1 MSKRVVVIAALLTLA
16 LPLVGATAPPEPSRA
31 KYWALKHTP
40 LPASST
46 WAILDRD
53 GARRTVPRYLSSLA
67 AGEPGTGTIMSPA
80 FRIAVD
86 RIAFTICGHDGQGGG
101 HQKNYVAL
109 IDVRSG
115 KTLDQTMAPGSDA
128 MQEKSWD
135 VSRLQKREVR
145 IEIHDGNAGNAY
157 AWMGVGRIDAGPA
170 LRVDFSRGLPAG
182 WQASTPQA
190 KPRSELLQG
199 GIPFLRYPSEYTMIP
214 ANGVC
219 ELPCGFAAERLFF
232 LGCVVGGAKPAQ
244 LYGEIE
250 VVYRAGPSQ
259 RIPLMC
265 GYTIEGSTKQLSRSK
280 AVHLHPSSD
289 PFQYY
294 LVVAPRSEVI
304 EKIVLRRNP
313 QQDATVCITAVTC
326 QTLTAHENL
335 SPLPD
340 TVVNAEER
348 AWIESHA
355 ITVSAPRIAEIMEGI
370 RRAHKME

>member
-1 MSKRVVVIAALLTLA
+1 MSKRVLGIATLLSIVLPFPAAAENGESPAVKYQALNHSPLA
-16 LPLVGATAPPEPSRA
+16 
-31 KYWALKHTP
+31 
-40 LPASST
+40 ASST

-67 AGEPGTGTIMSPA
+67 AGEPGTGTIVSPA

-86 RIAFTICGHDGQGGG
+86 RITFTVCGHDGQGGG

-145 IEIHDGNAGNAY
+145 VEIHDGDAGNAY
-157 AWMGVGRIDAGPA
+157 AWMGVGRIDAGPEM
-170 LRVDFSRGLPAG
+170 RVDFSRGLPDG
-182 WQASTPQA
+182 WLASAPKS
-190 KPRSELLQG
+190 KPRAEVLRG

-214 ANGVC
+214 ATGVC
-219 ELPCGFAAERLFF
+219 ELRCGFAAERLFF
-232 LGCVVGGAKPAQ
+232 LGCVVGGAKPAE

-250 VVYRAGPSQ
+250 IVYRAGPSQ
-259 RIPLMC
+259 KVPLMC
-265 GYTIEGSTKQLSRSK
+265 GYTLDSSAKLLSK
-280 AVHLHPSSD
+280 AQTMCLHESSD

-294 LVVAPRSEVI
+294 LVVAPRPVVM

-326 QTLTAHENL
+326 QTQTAHENL
-335 SPLPD
+335 TPLPD
-340 TVVNAEER
+340 VAVSPEER
-348 AWIESHA
+348 AWIESHT
-355 ITVSAPRIAEIMEGI
+355 ITAAAPKLEEIVKGI